1 MKILALKNKSL
12 YSAWKV
18 QYKDIQIFGKQYTSV
33 FCIGGWL
40 AITSIKQLVID
51 QLLAISSNLNW

>member
-1 MKILALKNKSL
+1 MKILTLQNKSL

-18 QYKDIQIFGKQYTSV
+18 QYKDIKIFGKQYTSV

-51 QLLAISSNLNW
+51 QLLAL